1 MNYSKDLPNSLDLD
15 LGWLGWDVVIYF
27 EANGHNLTWP
37 A

>member
-15 LGWLGWDVVIYF
+15 LGWDVVIYF

-37 A
+37 HNT